1 MTLREKMK
9 AANYEAQRKCAH
21 DLDSNLDCATCML
34 DACVDVAEQMN
45 SAGCIEPHTL
55 GCKSLTRRER
65 FAAMAM
71 QGLLAN
77 VRIIET
83 ANSGRG
89 KTTAEAAVKMA
100 DALIDAL
107 ATERQPYKE

>member
-1 MTLREKMK
+1 MTPMEKAMHDAEAACLHSEPGARGLCVECALGAVASVHAERE
-9 AANYEAQRKCAH
+9 RI
-21 DLDSNLDCATCML
+21 
-34 DACVDVAEQMN
+34 
-45 SAGCIEPHTL
+45 GCIEPHTS
-55 GCKSLTRRER
+55 GCKSLTRREH

-83 ANSGRG
+83 VNSGRG
-89 KTTAEAAVKMA
+89 KATAEAAVKMA

-107 ATERQPYKE
+107 ATERQSNKE